1 VVEKWDYTGLCFGSK
16 RDMEKEKGISN
27 TIMFRLMQMGNQ

>member
-1 VVEKWDYTGLCFGSK
+1 
-16 RDMEKEKGISN
+16 MEKEKGISN